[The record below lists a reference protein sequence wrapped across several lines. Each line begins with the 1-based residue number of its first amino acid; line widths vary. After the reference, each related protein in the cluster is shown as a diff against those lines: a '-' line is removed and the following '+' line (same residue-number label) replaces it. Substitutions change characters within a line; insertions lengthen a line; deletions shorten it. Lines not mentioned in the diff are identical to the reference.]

1 MRGLMALVLMV
12 VATFAWSQQGPHSL
26 PGADKGV
33 CFIKGYEAPMPEMV
47 RSVMMEDFAGG
58 CPPAGWT
65 VEGEGAVNWEGSATN
80 NSGGT
85 SPEAMLNWSPQ
96 FNGTGRLVS
105 SVINTSAYTTLALQF
120 KHYVDDYAGSGYTI
134 KVETSTDGTTWTE
147 AWAVAPTGAIGPETN
162 TLMLTEGIGSSTFQL
177 AFTLVGDSY
186 QINYWYVDDVVL
198 FETMQYDA
206 QVDAIII
213 APQIPTG
220 LVVVPGAVVTNMGSE
235 SANFDA
241 TFEIYD
247 GATAVYTD
255 TYTVSNL
262 ASFESMAIDFADW
275 TAVLGDYTAMV
286 TVDLT
291 GDENPD
297 NDMLEKD
304 FQVLDG
310 MAFKTP
316 LFEQFTSATCGPCV
330 AANEVISEVLG
341 NNPGEYSLIKYQM
354 DWPGSGDI
362 YYTEE
367 GGDRKTYYGVSF
379 VPDLYGNASQINP
392 ASSLSQAIFDA
403 LAEEV
408 TAMEIDVTSS
418 IDEAGIITVD
428 ATISSSANYAAG
440 LKAHIVVVEKVT
452 VGNVGSNGET
462 EFHNV
467 MMKMLPGSAGTTLGA
482 ISQGGSIDI
491 SESYDMGDTNMEEP
505 TDLAVVVFVQDNS
518 NKEIFQSEMIDVEA
532 SGFITFNVTFN
543 VKDSDGNVVEGAD
556 VFMQGQGS
564 NTTNASGVA
573 LYEDVFPGT
582 YEWEVEAD
590 GLFPEAG
597 SVTVSDQNV
606 SVDVVLEIPDFYFF
620 EDFATDIPAD
630 WTIHATNPDF
640 LYWYSGKAIFFD
652 QTATANPML
661 LVTPMIDLSVVTSV
675 TVEVGEVG
683 NGTGHITLG
692 TITDPADTETFTAI
706 ETFEVGSDW
715 EFFTIDM
722 TGYTGTDSY
731 FAFKHEEAQM
741 NFFSLNTVMMEADS
755 GPPPTDVLEDFEAYT
770 AGDFL
775 VEQANNMG
783 RDYWTTWSGSPASAE
798 DPMVTDDVAYMGSNS
813 MLIEGTNDAV
823 LLFGNKVGGA
833 YDVEFKIL
841 VADGFFGYFNLLQE
855 FAGTTSQW
863 GMQAYFD
870 AGGLGLVDA
879 GAAGAGVFN
888 FNYDEWI
895 DVKISIDMNADWAD
909 MYVNE
914 EMIVGW
920 VWSSGSFGTGTLN
933 QLGAMNLYAWAENGT
948 PKCYF
953 DDIMLTQTAVPGGDP
968 EIVVAPTS
976 LEFMLESNQTDTKDF
991 SITNIGQADLE
1002 YSISV
1007 MYSSLLAGNHM
1018 PATRS
1023 TGTQMAEYK
1032 SQQLVLNPA
1041 NFSSDPDYV
1050 NGEPN
1055 SNVSDD
1061 VILNYD
1067 GENNDAIGLTDGGT
1081 FQVCAMFPASMVGQ
1095 YTGMELTEMDVYI
1108 NDAPDDMTLKIYGQ
1122 GSANAPGALIY
1133 EQAVTPT
1140 AIAWNTISLD
1150 TPVTIS
1156 GGDIWVG
1163 YEVSH
1168 TAGFFV
1174 AGTDAGPA
1182 VLNGDWISTG
1192 ATWDRLSVLGLDY
1205 NWNIRAK
1212 LEGSVISQ
1220 WLTVDMTS
1228 GTLAPN
1234 EMDDINLTA
1243 NSAGMEVGTYTADV
1257 VVASNDPANPSVV
1270 VSVTLVVGSNPPAN
1284 LAELTFEEQNDWDM
1298 TFGDWSVN
1306 DVDMQTTYGFTG
1318 IAFPGS
1324 GSPMAYIAFNPATTD
1339 PPMIDDP
1346 EIQPYAGE
1354 RFGASMASTAAPWND
1369 DWMISPQ
1376 LQLGDNSV
1384 FKLMAKSYTDQY
1396 GLEKYN
1402 VGVSTS
1408 GMTPGDFT
1416 ILNSGVIEAPVAWTE
1431 DVYDISAYDNQLVY
1445 VAVQCVSQDAFV
1457 FMIDDLMVSSTV
1469 GIEEAEMGNISIYPN
1484 PATNLVNIE
1493 SDVQINSIQIINYT
1507 GQVVYNQHTSGNNVQ
1522 VNTND
1527 LSSGV
1532 YFVNISTSEGTA
1544 TQKLLIK

>member
-1 MRGLMALVLMV
+1 MLKKLQLLVIL
-12 VATFAWSQQGPHSL
+12 L
-26 PGADKGV
+26 
-33 CFIKGYEAPMPEMV
+33 
-47 RSVMMEDFAGG
+47 
-58 CPPAGWT
+58 
-65 VEGEGAVNWEGSATN
+65 AVG
-80 NSGGT
+80 
-85 SPEAMLNWSPQ
+85 
-96 FNGTGRLVS
+96 LVS
-105 SVINTSAYTTLALQF
+105 FGQDWIEVGSGLTSGLGIGQISVGMNDTDAMWALAINADGTVNDGFTRSTDGGATWAAGSF
-120 KHYVDDYAGSGYTI
+120 NAGSGLSQLFAI
-134 KVETSTDGTTWTE
+134 NADVC
-147 AWAVAPTGAIGPETN
+147 WAVFNTGSDQG
-162 TLMLTEGIGSSTFQL
+162 LYKTEDGGATWAKKGDAYGSGSFANVIHFYNDNDGFAQGDPVDGYYELYTT
-177 AFTLVGDSY
+177 ADGGDSWTRVPEANIPVPTTGEY
-186 QINYWYVDDVVL
+186 GITGNYS
-198 FETMQYDA
+198 
-206 QVDAIII
+206 
-213 APQIPTG
+213 
-220 LVVVPGAVVTNMGSE
+220 AVGNSLWFGTNMGRVYYSTDMGMNWDVTLTPFGA
-235 SANFDA
+235 AN
-241 TFEIYD
+241 
-247 GATAVYTD
+247 V
-255 TYTVSNL
+255 V
-262 ASFESMAIDFADW
+262 
-275 TAVLGDYTAMV
+275 
-286 TVDLT
+286 
-291 GDENPD
+291 
-297 NDMLEKD
+297 
-304 FQVLDG
+304 Q
-310 MAFKTP
+310 P
-316 LFEQFTSATCGPCV
+316 LFK
-330 AANEVISEVLG
+330 NENIGIAFRSYLNMGIEPELNVTT
-341 NNPGEYSLIKYQM
+341 
-354 DWPGSGDI
+354 D
-362 YYTEE
+362 
-367 GGDRKTYYGVSF
+367 GGITW
-379 VPDLYGNASQINP
+379 
-392 ASSLSQAIFDA
+392 SSLFVNGPMYARYFAFIPGTPSTWVGSASEPGFEGFSFSADDA
-403 LAEEV
+403 NNWTEV
-408 TAMEIDVTSS
+408 TAGTPIHAPVFLDNSTGW
-418 IDEAGIITVD
+418 AGTWSDGASQGILIYNGD
-428 ATISSSANYAAG
+428 A
-440 LKAHIVVVEKVT
+440 
-452 VGNVGSNGET
+452 
-462 EFHNV
+462 
-467 MMKMLPGSAGTTLGA
+467 LPG
-482 ISQGGSIDI
+482 GG
-491 SESYDMGDTNMEEP
+491 P
-505 TDLAVVVFVQDNS
+505 
-518 NKEIFQSEMIDVEA
+518 EMYEN
-532 SGFITFNVTFN
+532 F
-543 VKDSDGNVVEGAD
+543 DS
-556 VFMQGQGS
+556 
-564 NTTNASGVA
+564 
-573 LYEDVFPGT
+573 
-582 YEWEVEAD
+582 
-590 GLFPEAG
+590 
-597 SVTVSDQNV
+597 
-606 SVDVVLEIPDFYFF
+606 
-620 EDFATDIPAD
+620 
-630 WTIHATNPDF
+630 
-640 LYWYSGKAIFFD
+640 
-652 QTATANPML
+652 
-661 LVTPMIDLSVVTSV
+661 
-675 TVEVGEVG
+675 
-683 NGTGHITLG
+683 
-692 TITDPADTETFTAI
+692 
-706 ETFEVGSDW
+706 
-715 EFFTIDM
+715 
-722 TGYTGTDSY
+722 
-731 FAFKHEEAQM
+731 
-741 NFFSLNTVMMEADS
+741 
-755 GPPPTDVLEDFEAYT
+755 YT
-770 AGDFL
+770 AGEQL
-775 VEQANNMG
+775 VLEAQAAGN
-783 RDYWTTWSGSPASAE
+783 DYWDTWSSSPGSAE
-798 DPMVTDDVAYMGSNS
+798 DPYITTDWAASESNS
-813 MLIEGTNDAV
+813 LVIEGTNDAV

-841 VADGFFGYFNLLQE
+841 IADGFFGYFNLLQE
-855 FAGTTSQW
+855 FAGATSQW

-1163 YEVSH
+1163 YELTH

-1212 LEGSVISQ
+1212 LEGNVISQ

-1234 EMDDINLTA
+1234 EMDEINLTA

-1431 DVYDISAYDNQLVY
+1431 DTYDISAYDNQLVY

-1469 GIEEAEMGNISIYPN
+1469 GIQENDLGNISIYPN

-1532 YFVNISTSEGTA
+1532 YFVNISTSEGIA